1 MRTQYLID
9 YKQMFIDIALDS
21 GALKFGSFK
30 LNSGRISPYFFNLGA
45 IDDGTSFHEL
55 GLAFARKIHD
65 EQFTCDILFGPAYKG
80 IPIAVSTAIG
90 LTDFGRN
97 VSVAYN
103 RKEAKDH
110 GEGGRLIGA
119 KLEGKVILIDDVLTS
134 GKAIKESAE
143 LILEAGASI
152 EAVVIALDRKERAKS
167 GKSAVEELE
176 DELNVPVHSLA
187 SINDVI
193 GYLQN
198 QKNKDG
204 NGLILGKM
212 IEYQSE
218 FCID

>member
-1 MRTQYLID
+1 MKLNESLIEMLIE
-9 YKQMFIDIALDS
+9 KQV
-21 GALKFGSFK
+21 LKFGSFK

-45 IDDGTSFHEL
+45 IDDGSSFYNI
-55 GLAFARKIHD
+55 GLAYARRIYD
-65 EQFTCDILFGPAYKG
+65 EDLICDVLFGPAYKG

-90 LTDFGRN
+90 LKEFGLN

-119 KLEGKVILIDDVLTS
+119 ELDGKVILIDDVLTS
-134 GKAIKESAE
+134 GKAIRESAE
-143 LILEAGASI
+143 LILETGASI
-152 EAVVIALDRKERAKS
+152 EGVLIALDRKERAKS

-176 DELNVPVHSLA
+176 DELDVPVHSLA

-204 NGLILGKM
+204 NDLILGKM

>member
-1 MRTQYLID
+1 MKASESLIEMLID
-9 YKQMFIDIALDS
+9 KQV
-21 GALKFGSFK
+21 LKFGSFK

-45 IDDGTSFHEL
+45 IDDGMSFYDL
-55 GLAFARKIHD
+55 GLAYARKIHD
-65 EQFTCDILFGPAYKG
+65 EEFVCDVLFGPAYKG

-90 LTDFGRN
+90 LKEFGLN

-134 GKAIKESAE
+134 GKAVRESAE
-143 LILEAGASI
+143 LILETGASI
-152 EAVVIALDRKERAKS
+152 EGVLIALDRKERAKS

-193 GYLQN
+193 VYLQN

-204 NGLILGKM
+204 NDLILGKM

>member
-1 MRTQYLID
+1 MKNYQKEFLHFVIENSILRFGEFT
-9 YKQMFIDIALDS
+9 
-21 GALKFGSFK
+21 LK
-30 LNSGRISPYFFNLGA
+30 SGRVSPYFFNLGA
-45 IDDGTSFHEL
+45 IDDGMSFYDL
-55 GLAFARKIHD
+55 GLAYARKIHD
-65 EQFTCDILFGPAYKG
+65 EEFVCDVLFGPAYKG

-90 LTDFGRN
+90 LKEFGLN

-134 GKAIKESAE
+134 GKAVRESAE

-152 EAVVIALDRKERAKS
+152 ESVLIALDRKERAKS

-193 GYLQN
+193 VYLQN

-204 NGLILGKM
+204 NDLILGKM